1 VSQAPSFVPW
11 LLLTVASLPEEGIE
25 LSEELIDRAQSGL

>member
-1 VSQAPSFVPW
+1 MPRTPSLVPSP
-11 LLLTVASLPEEGIE
+11 LLTVASLPEEVLE